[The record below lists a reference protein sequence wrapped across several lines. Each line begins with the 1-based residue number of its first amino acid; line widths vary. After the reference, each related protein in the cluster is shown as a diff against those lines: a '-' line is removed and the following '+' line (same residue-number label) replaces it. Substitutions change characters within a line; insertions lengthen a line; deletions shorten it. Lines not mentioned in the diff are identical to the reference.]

1 MNLSGTPTHSSHTG
15 RNGFIDIQKFLYSW
29 IIVFLH
35 FYIYTRE
42 HFKGG
47 GSSVEFFLIA
57 SGAFFY
63 AGYQRKTATMEV
75 EKKLNYP
82 TEYIKKRLL
91 RFLPYTIPAFIPAFV
106 VSAVINDNVT
116 GVNGLT
122 SIIDEFVRNMWEL
135 PLLSMCGLNGG
146 AAMLNGPTWTL
157 SAMLI
162 VEFLILHLLVRY
174 EKSFLSFFAPIMML
188 AGLGLWANLD
198 DVDHMLWRGFTNF
211 GVIRTFIMT
220 CLGIYAWRAAQR
232 LSEISMTSR
241 GRLFLTFVELSCHA
255 IAIGSMMY
263 RNTRYYRLFCALL
276 FVIAITITLSRQSYT
291 ATLFSG
297 KNAVTSFLGEWSM
310 SIYITHI
317 PIRNLM
323 YRLFDSPYEF
333 YRTKYVY
340 GAIVIVVSLVFLYL
354 GRWVTKSVPVFSKK
368 LRSAFI
374 EHEIDPTNKQI

>member
-1 MNLSGTPTHSSHTG
+1 MNLSEAPAHSVQAS
-15 RNGFIDIQKFLYSW
+15 RNGFIDVQKFLYSW

-42 HFKGG
+42 HFEGG

-63 AGYQRKTATMEV
+63 AGYQRKATTMEN
-75 EKKLNYP
+75 EQKLSYP

-91 RFLPYTIPAFIPAFV
+91 RFLPYTIPAFIPAFAV
-106 VSAVINDNVT
+106 AVINDSASGINNLAKIV
-116 GVNGLT
+116 
-122 SIIDEFVRNMWEL
+122 DKFVRNIWEL
-135 PLLSMCGLNGG
+135 PLLSMCGLNSGET
-146 AAMLNGPTWTL
+146 MLNGPTWTL
-157 SAMLI
+157 SAMLLA
-162 VEFLILHLLVRY
+162 EFLILHLLVRY
-174 EKSFLSFFAPIMML
+174 EKSFLSFFAPIMIL

-198 DVDHMLWRGFTNF
+198 DVDHMLWVGFTNF
-211 GVIRTFIMT
+211 GVIHTFIMT

-232 LSEISMTSR
+232 LSEISMTPR

-291 ATLFSG
+291 AALFSG
-297 KNAVTSFLGEWSM
+297 KNAITSFLGEWSM

-323 YRLFDSPYEF
+323 YRHYDSPYDF

-340 GAIVIVVSLVFLYL
+340 GAIVIVVSLAFLYL
-354 GRWVTKSVPVFSKK
+354 GRWLTKSVPVFFEK
-368 LRSAFI
+368 LRSAFV
-374 EHEIDPTNKQI
+374 EHEIDPTDKQL